1 MNAIAHNPYRVLGM
15 FANDPL
21 RTETANIARIRAFN
35 KVGKECPFESDFI
48 DIFGSI
54 DRSEEA
60 IERAITLLSSDDDRD
75 YYSSLWIHRVQ
86 PLDSGAKAPVD
97 IIRSG
102 LGGESKACIVNV
114 IVGAFYADNIELAS
128 EYIIRLFEC
137 DDAPSETT
145 KERFLVELENGY
157 KDEYEWPPFIWWS
170 RLRDFCNCEEG
181 HSKTL
186 EFISKVYNKESI
198 NYLRQLS
205 ETESLGKECKGYIS
219 IASAHNIAKPVIEV
233 IKETSNLQTKQP
245 NAEAQI
251 VLSKYAK
258 VILAACKNYY
268 KDTRFWEAKPVE
280 KLLELLREVYRL
292 SYSSKV
298 KEECTSFGKEVKK
311 EVQFLAPSQVSSFS
325 TIIRKEIEAFCSKPN
340 ETRWSLQLLRNCV
353 SPLIEIKTILGA
365 DDPYY
370 RRISTQIADNALYA
384 SEAEID
390 SAERKLN
397 NPRNDKV
404 IALANLINALG
415 QATQL
420 CVDISVLD
428 IEDDFRTAKVV
439 KFKDKIDNC
448 TERNKVKVGATK
460 PSISLESHDDI
471 YQSCN
476 DYNSLVD
483 FTLSYPESPHFK
495 EAIQRIWKIED
506 DEYPKDYSLTAK
518 ALLAYKE
525 KFPNSH
531 NDQKI
536 LDSLDG
542 MLLGRGTLGTV
553 YDYRTILR
561 LWPDHPKKS
570 VVLGRLDLASFKMCH
585 NIEGWTEYLKEFP
598 NGLYREE
605 AIKNIQEIKDKE
617 ELEAFNRCQTIKDF
631 CRFVS
636 LYPSGTLHLKAKIKI
651 ENLYYSQALQTGQY
665 DTYFHQYPNGRYVKA
680 LNQLIDD
687 KRFEVCKTKEDYKNY
702 VKLYPQGSHVQEAK
716 KYLKEERRK
725 IIIVAAS
732 IAGILFLFGFV
743 AITIQRAREYEP
755 PVSTVKAVDTSNPSN
770 QSEENVS
777 TYDNESN
784 NRTVA
789 DDNSTYSVESD
800 NETSYSSDQESNET
814 TYNSYDAYRNNSLET
829 GAKPY
834 ASYFGKAQTGKNYI
848 DFKTSGSSDYI
859 AIVKRHSNNRY
870 INHIYIKGGDN
881 ARLYVPSGTYDV
893 YFYSGSGWNP
903 NMVVGQFTGGF
914 VEGGIM
920 QKDGP
925 IQLVSETITMDDGR
939 TQLRTAY
946 MEYTLYPVTNG
957 NLVLQNADIDNVLN

>member
-1 MNAIAHNPYRVLGM
+1 M
-15 FANDPL
+15 
-21 RTETANIARIRAFN
+21 
-35 KVGKECPFESDFI
+35 
-48 DIFGSI
+48 
-54 DRSEEA
+54 
-60 IERAITLLSSDDDRD
+60 
-75 YYSSLWIHRVQ
+75 
-86 PLDSGAKAPVD
+86 
-97 IIRSG
+97 
-102 LGGESKACIVNV
+102 
-114 IVGAFYADNIELAS
+114 
-128 EYIIRLFEC
+128 
-137 DDAPSETT
+137 
-145 KERFLVELENGY
+145 
-157 KDEYEWPPFIWWS
+157 
-170 RLRDFCNCEEG
+170 
-181 HSKTL
+181 
-186 EFISKVYNKESI
+186 
-198 NYLRQLS
+198 
-205 ETESLGKECKGYIS
+205 
-219 IASAHNIAKPVIEV
+219 
-233 IKETSNLQTKQP
+233 
-245 NAEAQI
+245 
-251 VLSKYAK
+251 
-258 VILAACKNYY
+258 
-268 KDTRFWEAKPVE
+268 
-280 KLLELLREVYRL
+280 
-292 SYSSKV
+292 
-298 KEECTSFGKEVKK
+298 
-311 EVQFLAPSQVSSFS
+311 
-325 TIIRKEIEAFCSKPN
+325 
-340 ETRWSLQLLRNCV
+340 
-353 SPLIEIKTILGA
+353 
-365 DDPYY
+365 
-370 RRISTQIADNALYA
+370 
-384 SEAEID
+384 
-390 SAERKLN
+390 
-397 NPRNDKV
+397 
-404 IALANLINALG
+404 
-415 QATQL
+415 
-420 CVDISVLD
+420 
-428 IEDDFRTAKVV
+428 
-439 KFKDKIDNC
+439 
-448 TERNKVKVGATK
+448 
-460 PSISLESHDDI
+460 
-471 YQSCN
+471 
-476 DYNSLVD
+476 
-483 FTLSYPESPHFK
+483 
-495 EAIQRIWKIED
+495 
-506 DEYPKDYSLTAK
+506 
-518 ALLAYKE
+518 
-525 KFPNSH
+525 
-531 NDQKI
+531 
-536 LDSLDG
+536 
-542 MLLGRGTLGTV
+542 
-553 YDYRTILR
+553 
-561 LWPDHPKKS
+561 
-570 VVLGRLDLASFKMCH
+570 
-585 NIEGWTEYLKEFP
+585 
-598 NGLYREE
+598 
-605 AIKNIQEIKDKE
+605 
-617 ELEAFNRCQTIKDF
+617 EAFNSCQTIKDF

-777 TYDNESN
+777 SYDNESN

-859 AIVKRHSNNRY
+859 AIVKRHSNNKY